1 MKKRIVAF
9 ILIAVM
15 VLGMLTAC
23 GKKGALTQE
32 EAQKIALEHVG
43 ISQNDVSDLHVHI
56 VQEQGIPC
64 YSFHIASDKGDY
76 TVLVHA
82 GTGEIISTENSISH

>member
-9 ILIAVM
+9 TLLAVM
-15 VLGMLTAC
+15 LLGMLTAC
-23 GKKGALTQE
+23 GKKSALTQE
-32 EAQKIALEHVG
+32 EAQKIALEHAG
-43 ISQNDVSDLHVHI
+43 ISQEDVSDMHVHI

-64 YSFHIASDKGDY
+64 YSFHISSEKGDC

-82 GTGEIISTENSISH
+82 GTGEILSTKDSISH